1 MAVER
6 LDKLI
11 CKSGKFTRSEIKR
24 LARSGE
30 ITLDGET
37 VRDVSV
43 KADSESC
50 TVTVSGENIDVSEYV
65 YIMLNKPQG
74 VVSASEGRGGI
85 TVVDILPEDMKRKNL
100 FPAGRLD
107 KDTTG
112 FVLITDD
119 GDFAHRILSPK
130 NHIKKTYIATLD
142 KPIDENKKAVLES
155 GIELKDGTVFKPAEL
170 KFLSEDMTEVQ
181 IAICEGKYHQI
192 KRMFKA
198 VGSTVVALRRIKM
211 GNLPLDSGLAEGEA
225 RYLTRAETEEIE
237 KR

>member
-1 MAVER
+1 MAIER
-6 LDKLI
+6 LDKI
-11 CKSGKFTRSEIKR
+11 ISKSGKFTRSEIKR
-24 LARSGE
+24 LARTGE
-30 ITLDGET
+30 ITLDGKT
-37 VRDVSV
+37 VRDASV
-43 KADSESC
+43 KADTERC
-50 TVTVSGENIDVSEYV
+50 QITVSGEKIDACEHV

-74 VVSASEGRGGI
+74 VVSASEGRGDV

-130 NHIKKTYIATLD
+130 NHIRKTYTVTLD
-142 KPIDENKKAVLES
+142 KPIDESKKAVLEK
-155 GIELKDGTVFKPAEL
+155 GLELKDGTVFKPAEL
-170 KFLSEDMTEVQ
+170 ILLSDAMTEIQ
-181 IAICEGKYHQI
+181 ITIYEGKYHQI

-211 GNLPLDSGLAEGEA
+211 GGVCLDDDLAEGSA
-225 RYLTRAETEEIE
+225 RYLTKDEIE
-237 KR
+237 KIEKR

>member
-6 LDKLI
+6 LDKI
-11 CKSGKFTRSEIKR
+11 IAKSGKFTRSEVKR
-24 LARSGE
+24 LARLGE
-30 ITLDGET
+30 ITLDGGT
-37 VRDVSV
+37 VKDTSV
-43 KADSESC
+43 KVDTEKCAI
-50 TVTVSGENIDVSEYV
+50 TVSGEKIDTCEHV
-65 YIMLNKPQG
+65 YIMLNKPMG
-74 VVSASEGRGGI
+74 VVSASEGKGDV
-85 TVVDILPEDMKRKNL
+85 TVVDILPENMKRRNL

-119 GDFAHRILSPK
+119 GEFAHRILSPK
-130 NHIKKTYIATLD
+130 NHIKKTYIASLD
-142 KPIDENKKAVLES
+142 KPIDESKKAALEN

-170 KFLSEDMTEVQ
+170 EFLSEDMAEVQ
-181 IAICEGKYHQI
+181 ITIFEGKYHQI

-225 RYLTRAETEEIE
+225 RYLTGAEKEEIK